1 MIIETCKIFV
11 FGGYPATS
19 IKGRTTALNM
29 YIQSEYIEYSASVYI
44 QNV

>member
-1 MIIETCKIFV
+1 MIIETCNIFV
-11 FGGYPATS
+11 LGGYPATA
-19 IKGRTTALNM
+19 IKGRTTALFM